1 MKSKLFLC
9 QRRDSRPR
17 SRSKRNGFT
26 LMELLIV
33 MAIITIL
40 MLIAIPSYLNYV
52 RYANETSAIKSI
64 QTIVQAEVQYASLY
78 PSNGFSC
85 AIPNLGGDQHAG
97 PPTPT
102 AAEILPADLSTGIK
116 SGYQFTITN
125 CTKNTQN
132 GNDRVTGYTILAQPL
147 TVGRT
152 GNRTFC
158 SDEGGSIKF
167 DPTGGTNCTQ
177 SLGQ

>member
-1 MKSKLFLC
+1 MKSKLSLRLC
-9 QRRDSRPR
+9 RDSRPGT
-17 SRSKRNGFT
+17 RSKRNGFT

-78 PSNGFSC
+78 PANGFSC
-85 AIPNLGGDQHAG
+85 AITNLGGDQHAG

-102 AAEILPADLSTGIK
+102 SAEILPADLSTGIK
-116 SGYQFTITN
+116 SGYQFAITN

-132 GNDRVTGYTILAQPL
+132 GNDRVTGYSIIAQPL